1 MIEFEQS
8 AGFDPVAYLEGG
20 KHLPPPPSCARLS
33 EVLAVVEP
41 QLGAALL
48 DAPGRAALHHV
59 ADRLSAHLS
68 PFWGLEVRLGD
79 PAPRADFL
87 WEVGQEHGGIAT
99 LAGRNPLDPAADVTG
114 ALRERSPFW
123 HELGRFAQEWLDSPD
138 WLRRL
143 GNIWLE
149 VDSAKVSSPAE
160 LDACLDRPSLFWGPS
175 RSVTGS
181 DRELLR
187 HLAALGRR
195 FYGLELDQARVDA
208 IGRTLPGEGTVFQMG
223 VMGARTVPAVRL
235 CVRDMDPGS
244 MDRWLAEIGWPGDT
258 GYVRHTLA
266 RLQPL
271 CSHTA
276 LNVDILPDRVGPKL
290 GLELYS
296 TGQTVSMGVW
306 QMLLDPLIAR
316 GLAQECKVAALKA
329 FPSYRQYRLMIK
341 SWLRATHMYP
351 GLATNL
357 HHLKLVVAGDATIEV
372 KAYLSVFRPVVDFP
386 LTRGRGLD
394 DPPAN

>member
-1 MIEFEQS
+1 MIEFEQP
-8 AGFDPVAYLEGG
+8 AGFDPRAYLEGG
-20 KHLPPPPSCARLS
+20 KHLPPTPSCARLS
-33 EVLAVVEP
+33 EVLAVVDP

-48 DAPGRAALHHV
+48 DATGRAALHHV
-59 ADRLSAHLS
+59 ADHLSAHLS

-79 PAPRADFL
+79 PAPRADIL

-114 ALRERSPFW
+114 PLRERSPFW

-138 WLRRL
+138 WMRRL

-149 VDSAKVSSPAE
+149 VDSATASSPAE
-160 LDACLDRPSLFWGPS
+160 LDAGLDRPSLFWGPS
-175 RSVTGS
+175 RSVIGS

-195 FYGLELDQARVDA
+195 FYGLELDQARIDA
-208 IGRTLPGEGTVFQMG
+208 IGSTLPGKGTVFQMG
-223 VMGARTVPAVRL
+223 VMGARTIPAMRL
-235 CVRDMDPGS
+235 CVKDMDPGT
-244 MDRWLAEIGWPGDT
+244 MDRWLIAIGWPGDT
-258 GYVRHTLA
+258 GHLRHTLT

-271 CSHTA
+271 CDHIA

-290 GLELYS
+290 GIELYR
-296 TGQTVSMGVW
+296 TGQSVSMDGW
-306 QMLLDPLIAR
+306 QMLLDTLIAR
-316 GLAQECKVAALKA
+316 GLAQEGKVAALKD

-341 SWLRATHMYP
+341 SLLRPTHMYP

-386 LTRGRGLD
+386 PVRGSGVGGG
-394 DPPAN
+394 